1 MLKITKIEPVG
12 GYQLRLTYADGITG
26 VVDLSH
32 LVGKGVFRLW
42 NDPQAFARVRIGSG
56 GEVHW
61 SDEVQLCADALYLEL
76 TGKSVDELFSK
87 LGKTPINA

>member
-1 MLKITKIEPVG
+1 MLKITKVEPLA
-12 GYQLRLTYADGITG
+12 GYQLRLTYSDGVTG

-42 NDPQAFARVRIGSG
+42 HDPQAFVHVTLGSG
-56 GEVHW
+56 GELHW

-76 TGKSVDELFSK
+76 TGQPTLQR
-87 LGKTPINA
+87 